1 MLALNKQ
8 IPQHLKSPNS
18 HPVSMPEDLKAE
30 IESKAPVSET
40 EIQNMRNL
48 NLNLNSAQ
56 FFYLAP
62 KFPQHLKF
70 DKNMHI
76 HFPYKVKRWPTPLL
90 CLECVY
96 GFWNEPWNIIFKPTF
111 SLINIQRL

>member
-76 HFPYKVKRWPTPLL
+76 HFPYKVKRWPINQGMD
-90 CLECVY
+90 EH
-96 GFWNEPWNIIFKPTF
+96 NEKRILPNF
-111 SLINIQRL
+111 STSPPNFHSI